1 MRCRRSGDS
10 SEITWFKVL
19 AILFSLLGGLQLL
32 QMRRKP
38 AIRFRDELLIES
50 RLAAP
55 GFVAGDKQD
64 RSPLRIEGISDAPF
78 AIGRAEAQLLHVGV
92 IRGIVRIGMR
102 AAPAEGRNQR
112 AAWRRRARRPGPA
125 R

>member
-1 MRCRRSGDS
+1 MRCCRSGGS
-10 SEITWFKVL
+10 SEMTRFRLL
-19 AILFSLLGGLQLL
+19 AILSSLLGRLQLL

-38 AIRFRDELLIES
+38 TVRLCDELPVES

-92 IRGIVRIGMR
+92 LRALERIGMR
-102 AAPAEGRNQR
+102 PPQLR
-112 AAWRRRARRPGPA
+112 AVISEQPGDGEQG
-125 R
+125 